1 MLNWTNNQ
9 NVSITNVCLNI
20 YLQNEKII
28 SLVKICLGEETKTWT
43 GTCLSRYLPCY
54 LSLLYSTESRHFLS
68 DFLLS
73 LTFWC
78 YFSIRSFVSTMKK
91 IRKIL
96 RNKQLYSTTSRHF
109 EAILVAKPRISWFS
123 PTDGNKRCICTR
135 SFDD

>member
-1 MLNWTNNQ
+1 MLVNCHLIRTHFPNNENLSSKICKMKKRWKKDFKWNMLNWTNNQ

-20 YLQNEKII
+20 YLQNEKVI

-78 YFSIRSFVSTMKK
+78 YFSIRYFVSTMKK
-91 IRKIL
+91 IKKIL
-96 RNKQLYSTTSRHF
+96 RN
-109 EAILVAKPRISWFS
+109 
-123 PTDGNKRCICTR
+123 
-135 SFDD
+135 

>member
-1 MLNWTNNQ
+1 MNWHLIRTHFPNNENLSSKICKMKKKDRKKSFKWNMLNWTNNQ
-9 NVSITNVCLNI
+9 SVSITNVCLNI

-78 YFSIRSFVSTMKK
+78 YFSIRYFVSTMKK
-91 IRKIL
+91 IKKIL
-96 RNKQLYSTTSRHF
+96 RN
-109 EAILVAKPRISWFS
+109 
-123 PTDGNKRCICTR
+123 
-135 SFDD
+135 

>member
-1 MLNWTNNQ
+1 MLVYWHFIRTHFPNNENLSSKICKMKKKWKKSFKWNMLNWTNNQ
-9 NVSITNVCLNI
+9 SVSITNVCLNI
-20 YLQNEKII
+20 NLQNEKII

-78 YFSIRSFVSTMKK
+78 YFSIRYFVSTMKK
-91 IRKIL
+91 IKKIL
-96 RNKQLYSTTSRHF
+96 RN
-109 EAILVAKPRISWFS
+109 
-123 PTDGNKRCICTR
+123 
-135 SFDD
+135 